1 MSQFSSGAQG
11 ATITNSSTNLNIW
24 TLTDAT
30 AGLLASLKMFSWGGS
45 DTSLISYATQWGR
58 VTNTP
63 ATSSAFATSPTNPGT
78 TNNFTCQTYTG
89 TAATGT
95 AGTFLYRQN
104 WNSQGGGGA
113 IVLPIGGEWRIVS
126 GALGTTYSMLGCGC
140 SASSGTNS
148 SFGLQW
154 EE

>member
-1 MSQFSSGAQG
+1 MAQFASGAVG
-11 ATITNSSTNLNIW
+11 ATITNGATNLNIW
-24 TLTDAT
+24 TVTNAT
-30 AGLLASLKMFSWGGS
+30 AGNIASIKMFSWGGS
-45 DTSLISYATQWGR
+45 DTSLIAYATNWGR

-63 ATSSAFATSPTNPGT
+63 ATASSFNVASSSPGITPNY
-78 TNNFTCQTYTG
+78 TCQTYTG

-95 AGTFLYRQN
+95 SGTFLYSQN

-113 IVLPIGGEWRIVS
+113 IVLPIGGEWRIS
-126 GALGTTYSMLGCGC
+126 GGALGQTYCMIGCGC

-148 SFGLQW
+148 SFKTQW